1 MSDDQNRQFFFDRP
15 VEQLSVL
22 PKAKKLRK
30 PLTVT
35 GGVLIGAMVGS
46 LLGGGI
52 AVGGYYLGT
61 SPTPVVVNNSLE
73 VNWVSGASQ
82 KALPSVVT
90 INVGSS
96 TSGGSGSGVFLTADG
111 YILTNTH
118 VVTLDGQ
125 AKNPTVEVQT
135 FDKRTYSAT
144 VIGTD
149 PINDLA
155 VIKID
160 SPMSFTPIEFAD
172 SSSLNIGDSVVAI
185 GSPLGL
191 TASVTVGVVSALN
204 RTIAVANSS
213 VPGEN
218 GSGLQLWNGKGVA
231 PVSLR
236 VIQTDAAINPGNS
249 GGALVNSKGALVGI
263 NVAIASTGSSSST
276 AQSGNIGV
284 GFSIPSNVAKRVA
297 DEIIKTGAATHALL
311 GAMVT
316 DQPFNA
322 NSSSS
327 FSIGALIKEVTVG
340 GPAESSGLKA
350 GDLVTKFNGEPIM
363 DAGDLTAAVRWEAA
377 KTQATLEFVRD
388 GKTQTMTVTLGTLK

>member
-1 MSDDQNRQFFFDRP
+1 MSDEQNRQFFFDRP
-15 VEQLSVL
+15 VEQLRVL
-22 PKAKKLRK
+22 PKATRIRK
-30 PLTVT
+30 PLTAT
-35 GGVLIGAMVGS
+35 GGLLIGAMVGS
-46 LLGGGI
+46 LLGGGL

-61 SPTPVVVNNSLE
+61 SPTPVVVNDRQE
-73 VNWVSGASQ
+73 VSWVSGASQ

-96 TSGGSGSGVFLTADG
+96 TSGGSGSGVFLTSDG

-118 VVTLDGQ
+118 VITLDGQ

-135 FDKRTYSAT
+135 FDKRTYSAR

-149 PINDLA
+149 PLNDLA

-160 SPMSFTPIEFAD
+160 APVGFTPIDFAD
-172 SSSLNIGDSVVAI
+172 SSALNVGDPVVAI
-185 GSPLGL
+185 GAPLGL
-191 TASVTVGVVSALN
+191 TASVTAGVVSALN

-218 GSGLQLWNGKGVA
+218 GSGLQLWNGTGTA

-249 GGALVNSKGALVGI
+249 GGALVNSKGALIGI
-263 NVAIASTGSSSST
+263 NVAIASTGSSSSS

-284 GFSIPSNVAKRVA
+284 GFSIPSNVARRVA
-297 DEIIKTGAATHALL
+297 DEIIKTGVATHALL

-322 NSSSS
+322 DSSSS
-327 FSIGALIKEVTVG
+327 FSIGALIKEVTAG
-340 GPAESSGLKA
+340 GPAEKAGLKA
-350 GDLVTKFNGEPIM
+350 GDLVTKFNNEPIL

-377 KTQATLEFVRD
+377 MANATLEFVRD
-388 GKTQTMTVTLGTLK
+388 GKTQTLAVTLGSLK